1 MNISLVFDAK
11 TQYTFVLLICP
22 ARMILIDLQKA
33 FGALDRDILLGKMKY
48 LGFTSKTVD
57 WFGSYLKKQNTVL
70 SLEKTFSKTRNF
82 DLWRGI
88 PQGSILGLNTIFIL
102 YFFFLIIHIYNDIK
116 IKLNK

>member
-11 TQYTFVLLICP
+11 TQYIFVLLICP

-48 LGFTSKTVD
+48 LGFTSKTED
-57 WFGSYLKKQNTVL
+57 RFGSYLKKQNTVL

-82 DLWRGI
+82 EVWRGI
-88 PQGSILGLNTIFIL
+88 PQGSILGLIL
-102 YFFFLIIHIYNDIK
+102 FLFCIFFFVHNTHLQRYQDK
-116 IKLNK
+116 TK